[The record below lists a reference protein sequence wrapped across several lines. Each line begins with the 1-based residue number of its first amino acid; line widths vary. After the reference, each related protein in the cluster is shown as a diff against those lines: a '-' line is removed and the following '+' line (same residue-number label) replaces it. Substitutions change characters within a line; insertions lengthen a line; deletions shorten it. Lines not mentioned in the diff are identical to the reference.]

1 MHERTGLIM
10 PRVKFKHIWSD
21 RSFRLSIIQT
31 IVFLVLGMIFLHQ
44 GWAEYAWVM
53 FLGLPV
59 ILGLSLGIHP
69 NKKAVVYGV
78 ILALA
83 FFLFSIIALGI
94 EGMVCTIFLLP
105 LIIVPLFLGLI
116 IAHLVESY
124 GKIRREVKARM
135 VWSPLLIFM
144 LGVPLE
150 NAVLKNSTTVE
161 SVSTEIILPYSAIE
175 VFDAIKSVD
184 TLYGVKP
191 FLMKLD
197 LPVPFK
203 CILEKEEVGALRICY
218 FEGGRIVERVTVFE
232 PGKLL
237 QMDVI
242 DYELTGRDWLGF
254 KEAIYKF
261 DSLGTNSTKL
271 TRITTYSSQLLPRIY
286 WNRFEKIGVSQ
297 EHNYVFENIK
307 RRLQSIH

>member
-1 MHERTGLIM
+1 
-10 PRVKFKHIWSD
+10 
-21 RSFRLSIIQT
+21 
-31 IVFLVLGMIFLHQ
+31 
-44 GWAEYAWVM
+44 
-53 FLGLPV
+53 
-59 ILGLSLGIHP
+59 
-69 NKKAVVYGV
+69 
-78 ILALA
+78 
-83 FFLFSIIALGI
+83 
-94 EGMVCTIFLLP
+94 
-105 LIIVPLFLGLI
+105 
-116 IAHLVESY
+116 
-124 GKIRREVKARM
+124 
-135 VWSPLLIFM
+135 
-144 LGVPLE
+144 
-150 NAVLKNSTTVE
+150 
-161 SVSTEIILPYSAIE
+161 
-175 VFDAIKSVD
+175 
-184 TLYGVKP
+184 
-191 FLMKLD
+191 MKLD

-271 TRITTYSSQLLPRIY
+271 TRITTYTSKLLPRIY

-307 RRLQSIH
+307 SRLQSIH